1 MADQPK
7 TRARRAAA
15 TPVTRAPEGENLES
29 LLTKLADKVQTVI
42 RDLVNDVTTLEV
54 RTFVCN
60 QEDLTKAGYDVGKHT
75 FVSSDGT
82 PVEIELRALTAI
94 ELDGDINSCMPYVGG
109 KLDTELVDRP
119 SEYGG
124 AGAEEPRRIRG
135 GLGRAGPR
143 LDREIGQRLLGAGAL
158 PR

>member
-7 TRARRAAA
+7 ARARRAAA
-15 TPVTRAPEGENLES
+15 TPVTRAPDGENLET
-29 LLTKLADKVQTVI
+29 LLAKLADKVQTVI

-60 QEDLTKAGYDVGKHT
+60 QEDLTKAGYDVGKHA

-109 KLDTELVDRP
+109 KLDTDLWTAHLNMVAQAQKNRAEFVAALAEL
-119 SEYGG
+119 
-124 AGAEEPRRIRG
+124 ARG
-135 GLGRAGPR
+135 LTGK
-143 LDREIGQRLLGAGAL
+143 
-158 PR
+158 